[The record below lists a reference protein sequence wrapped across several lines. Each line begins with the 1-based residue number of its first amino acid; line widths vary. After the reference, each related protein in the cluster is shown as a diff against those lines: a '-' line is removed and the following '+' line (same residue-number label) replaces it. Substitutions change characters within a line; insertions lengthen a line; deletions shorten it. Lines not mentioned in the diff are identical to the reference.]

1 MINDNKILNY
11 TKDNLKPTTEENEEI
26 TKHYEI
32 IQEIL
37 GHKETFRSGSY
48 ARLTSTSPV
57 NDLDVIY
64 VLPEK
69 YLSEINRKAILQR
82 ANESFALSQKAKID
96 HKDLDIK
103 YIIPSLA
110 EKIREK
116 YEELGVFFL
125 VKEQSHSVGVY
136 FHSLLTGEP
145 DTRKF
150 SLDIVPAIQDG
161 KDKDGIEMYLVPEVA
176 QIEKKYRASFL
187 EEKGKSDIEIEW
199 IKSNPRAYKQQ
210 SKELREKYPDLY
222 RLSVILIKTWKNG
235 CKNVDEDFCLKSFHL
250 EQIVA
255 EEVENLKDKTMSSLL
270 RVIFDKFPQYLEK
283 PNFQDKAN
291 NGRFIDDYIKDIR
304 IQQKK
309 LVLDFVEKAKSDLT
323 NLENS
328 LNFEE
333 DMKKFLNLET
343 TLNASK
349 TFNSSLFRP
358 AQPRYSLYAKPS
370 YFNYR
375 R

>member
-1 MINDNKILNY
+1 MIESNLLKY
-11 TKDNLKPTTEENEEI
+11 AQSNLKPSQKENEEI

-32 IQEIL
+32 IQQIL
-37 GHKETFRSGSY
+37 GYKETFRSGSY
-48 ARLTSTSPV
+48 ARLTSTAPV

-64 VLPEK
+64 VLPET
-69 YLSEINRKAILQR
+69 YLSEIKRKAILQR

-96 HKDLDIK
+96 HNELDIQD
-103 YIIPSLA
+103 IISSLA

-116 YEELGVFFL
+116 YQELGVFVL

-136 FHSLLTGEP
+136 FHTLLTGEP
-145 DTRKF
+145 DTKKF

-161 KDKDGIEMYLVPEVA
+161 KDENDIEMYLVPEVT

-187 EEKGKSDIEIEW
+187 EERMKSNKEIEW
-199 IKSNPRAYKQQ
+199 IKSNPRAYKKQ
-210 SKELREKYPDLY
+210 SEELREKYPDLY
-222 RLSVILIKTWKNG
+222 RFSVILIKTWKNG

-255 EEVENLKDKTMSSLL
+255 EEVESLKDKTTSNLL
-270 RVIFDKFPQYLEK
+270 KIIFDNFPQYLEK

-291 NGRFIDDYIKDIR
+291 NGRFIDDYIKDVTDN
-304 IQQKK
+304 QKK
-309 LVLDFVEKAKSDLT
+309 LVLDFVEKAKTDLT

-328 LNFEE
+328 LDFEA

-343 TLNASK
+343 ALNSPK
-349 TFNSSLFRP
+349 NFNSTVFRP
-358 AQPRYSLYAKPS
+358 AQPRYNPICKDKL
-370 YFNYR
+370 F
-375 R
+375 